1 MDATNSTFT
10 LRGGRRADRGFAVG
24 DVFIAG
30 GRIVPTAP
38 RDAQE
43 IDARGC
49 LVLPGLVLGHTHLYS
64 ALSCGMP
71 APPERPQD
79 FPDILRLVWWRL
91 DRALDLELC
100 ETSAAV
106 GAWLA
111 VRCGVTTLVDHHAS
125 PAAIG
130 GSLEAVTR
138 GVERAGLRGVLCYE
152 LTDRNGPEGAAAGL
166 AETDHFLTALRDGR
180 HPLIRGLVGGHAP
193 FTLGAD
199 TLRAAADLCDKH
211 DVGFHV
217 HVSEDT
223 TDDRRAR
230 ADLGRS
236 PLTRLEEAG
245 LMRRGTIIGHGVHLS
260 AFERSV
266 LAERG
271 VFVAHNP
278 RSNQNN
284 HVGYARPLT
293 QGPNV
298 MLGTDGI
305 GADLFAEGQ
314 AAFYAGRADDRN
326 FDAAHVQTMLDTS
339 RRYAAERFGEPLLG
353 TLEPGAPADVVV
365 LDDRSPTPVTAGN
378 WPWQFIFTQS
388 ASAVR
393 DVFVAGRPRL
403 LHRVAAADVGE
414 SDLLAAARD
423 AAPRLWARLAEI
435 APDPPTA
442 PRRA

>member
-1 MDATNSTFT
+1 MESPIHAFT
-10 LRGGRRADRGFAVG
+10 LRGGRRADRGFAVA
-24 DVFIAG
+24 DLHLAD
-30 GRIVPTAP
+30 GRIVAVPP
-38 RDAQE
+38 PGAQVV
-43 IDARGC
+43 DARGC

-71 APPERPQD
+71 APPEAPRD

-91 DRALDLELC
+91 DRALDLDLC

-111 VRCGVTTLVDHHAS
+111 VRAGVTTLVDHHAS

-152 LTDRNGPEGAAAGL
+152 ITDRHGPEGAAAGL
-166 AETDHFLTALRDGR
+166 AETDRFLTALRGGR
-180 HPLIRGLVGGHAP
+180 HPLVRGLVGGHAP
-193 FTLGAD
+193 FTLSD
-199 TLRAAADLCDKH
+199 ETLRAAAVLCEKH

-217 HVSEDT
+217 HVGEDP

-230 ADLGRS
+230 AEHRRS
-236 PLTRLEEAG
+236 ALVRLDDAG
-245 LMRRGTIIGHGVHLS
+245 LLRRGTIVGHGVHLS
-260 AFERSV
+260 AFERTR
-266 LAERG
+266 LAERE

-284 HVGYARPLT
+284 HVGYAVPET
-293 QGPNV
+293 QGPRV

-314 AAFYAGRADDRN
+314 AAFYAGRAHRRD
-326 FDAAHVQTMLDTS
+326 FDAAFVQTMLDTA
-339 RRYAAERFGEPLLG
+339 RQYAAQQFGEPLLG
-353 TLEPGAPADVVV
+353 TLEVGAPADVLV
-365 LDDRSPTPVTAGN
+365 LDDRSPTPVTVGN

-403 LHRVAAADVGE
+403 LGRVAAADVDEAG
-414 SDLLAAARD
+414 LLAAARE
-423 AAPRLWARLAEI
+423 AAPRLWARMNEI
-435 APDPPTA
+435 SPE
-442 PRRA
+442 